1 MTIDLHYQGT
11 PKIMGVLNITPDS
24 FSDGG
29 AYLTL
34 DEACRRAE
42 VMLAEGA
49 DIIDIG
55 AESTRPHA
63 KKTPEEEELKRIL
76 PVIEAL
82 HSRFDVTLSVDT
94 YKPRVMQAA
103 VEMGAHIINDVYA
116 LRQPQALETAAALD
130 VPVCLLFMQGELPNM
145 VRNLSQGQ
153 DIYTEAKAFF
163 DARIK
168 ACMDAGIARDR
179 LILDIGFGFGKT
191 VEENVSLIRNLHV
204 FTDYKLPL
212 LIGVSRKSTIGA
224 VLNQDVDK
232 RLSGGLALSVFSA
245 LQGASM
251 VRTHDVAETK
261 QALMMLDS
269 VMQIRGKDD

>member
-1 MTIDLHYQGT
+1 MDLYYQGT

-29 AYLTL
+29 AYLSL

-42 VMLAEGA
+42 VMLEEGA

-82 HSRFDVTLSVDT
+82 HCRFDATISVDT

-103 VEMGAHIINDVYA
+103 VEMGAHIINDIYA
-116 LRQPQALETAAALD
+116 LRQPYALETAAALD

-168 ACMDAGIARDR
+168 ACLDAGIARDK

-191 VEENVSLIRNLHV
+191 VEENISLIRNLHV

-245 LQGASM
+245 LQGAGL

-261 QALMMLDS
+261 QALIMLDS